1 MQKLSLK
8 SLIIVFCDVESERLP
23 NRRADALLCVLS
35 EPPETFFARID
46 SAAILQ
52 TSTL

>member
-23 NRRADALLCVLS
+23 SRRADALLYVLS
-35 EPPETFFARID
+35 VPREKIFARID

-52 TSTL
+52 TLTL